1 MTRLHANPS
10 ELAAETAASLPSSVD
25 VVVVGAG
32 IGGLSAAIVAGA
44 AGLRV
49 LVVDRLPTPGGK
61 CNIAV
66 HEGVEFDTG
75 PSVITLTAELDAVF
89 RAAGT
94 TLGEHVTVFEPS
106 PAFRYHWPDK
116 TVLDIFAQWPDS
128 LASIRHALG
137 EPAAADAQRYA
148 SYAERIW
155 NAAAPHFVRGPAPTP
170 LTMARLALRHPGAVL
185 AIDPF
190 SRMQGGIERR
200 VKSPY
205 LRDLFSRYA
214 TYNGSDVRTAPAT
227 LNCIAHVELG
237 LGGFGV
243 QGGLYELVRAM
254 VRVATQTG
262 VTFALGTGVARILTQ
277 QGRAVGVTLENG
289 TTISAGSV
297 VSNVDGAHLQRLLGK
312 SIRRR
317 GTPSMSGYNLLVRAR
332 RRHDRP
338 AHAVLF
344 PTTYGNEFR
353 DIFDRS
359 RPPQEPTVYLC
370 AQEKAHRRLGWADHE
385 PLFVMANTPAMDPSE
400 WSAATWLELKSTVWR
415 RLIEAGLLDADDTV
429 VWERNAV
436 ELAQQFPDS
445 LGSIYGAA
453 SNDPMAAFRRLP
465 NQDSR
470 VRGLFHAG
478 GSAHPGGGVPL
489 CAMSGRA
496 AAEQLL
502 VEWSRS
508 ATSRRLPAGGTR

>member
-1 MTRLHANPS
+1 MTRLPASAP
-10 ELAAETAASLPSSVD
+10 ERAAETAASVPSSVD
-25 VVVVGAG
+25 VVIIGAG

-49 LVVDRLPTPGGK
+49 LVVDRLTTPGGK

-94 TLGEHVTVFEPS
+94 TLGEQVTVFEPA
-106 PAFRYHWPDK
+106 PAFRYHWPDS
-116 TVLDIFAQWPDS
+116 TVLDIFARWSES
-128 LASIRHALG
+128 LASIRDTLG
-137 EPAAADAQRYA
+137 ESAADDARRYA

-170 LTMARLALRHPGAVL
+170 LTMAGLALRHPGAVL

-200 VKSPY
+200 VKSPH

-243 QGGLYELVRAM
+243 QGGMYELVRAM
-254 VRVATQTG
+254 VRVATQAG
-262 VTFALGTGVARILTQ
+262 VAFALGTGVSRIVTQ
-277 QGRAVGVTLENG
+277 QGRVVGVTLENG

-312 SIRRR
+312 SIRRK

-344 PTTYGNEFR
+344 AANYGNEFR

-359 RPPQEPTVYLC
+359 RPPEEPTVYLC
-370 AQEKAHRRLGWADHE
+370 AQEKAHRRSGWTDHE
-385 PLFVMANTPAMDPSE
+385 PLFVMANTPARDPSE
-400 WSAATWLELKSTVWR
+400 WSATTWQELKATVWR
-415 RLIEAGLLDADDTV
+415 RLLEAGLMDADDTV

-436 ELAQQFPDS
+436 GLAEQFPDS

-496 AAEQLL
+496 AAEQLIA
-502 VEWSRS
+502 ERSRS
-508 ATSRRLPAGGTR
+508 SAIRRLPAGGSI